1 MSEKPMARAH
11 VSIRGKVQG
20 VFFRAETQR
29 AAEERGVNGWVRN
42 RPDGSVE
49 AVFEG
54 TEKAVF
60 SMVEW
65 CKGGSPQAVVEDVSV
80 DWSDYKG
87 EFDGFEITH

>member
-1 MSEKPMARAH
+1 MSEPTMARAH

-29 AAEERGVNGWVRN
+29 AAEERKVNGWVRN

-54 TEKAVF
+54 TEKAVL
-60 SMVEW
+60 SMAEW
-65 CKGGSPQAVVEDVSV
+65 CKSGSPQAVVEDVV
-80 DWSDYKG
+80 TDWSDYRG
-87 EFDGFEITH
+87 EFDRFEITG

>member
-1 MSEKPMARAH
+1 MARAH
-11 VSIRGKVQG
+11 VSIHGKVQG

-29 AAEERGVNGWVRN
+29 AAEERSVTGWVRN

-54 TEKAVF
+54 REKSVL

-65 CKGGSPQAVVEDVSV
+65 CKGGSPQAVVEDVTA
-80 DWSDYKG
+80 DWSDHRG
-87 EFDGFEITH
+87 EFDRFEITG